1 MPSPEF
7 DRGAAR
13 EHLRALAAEHGVEVS
28 WVSSWGL
35 AEAWVE
41 GKVVAI
47 PRIRTGRDYLVGLHE
62 LGHCISPEAVRLHD
76 QFATLT
82 ALACEGWAWAWA
94 AANADPEIARGLDAR
109 QWRLVAS
116 SFGSYVMMGATGAW
130 EAATSDLAEEGY
142 LQLEAGESGPPT
154 S

>member
-7 DRGAAR
+7 DRAAAR
-13 EHLRALAAEHGVEVS
+13 QHLKALGAQHGVEIA

-47 PRIRTGRDYLVGLHE
+47 PRVRTGRDYLIGLHE
-62 LGHCISPEAVRLHD
+62 LGHCLALEAVRLHD
-76 QFATLT
+76 QFDTMT

-94 AANADPEIARGLDAR
+94 AANADREIARGLDAR
-109 QWRLVAS
+109 EWRLVAS

-130 EAATSDLAEEGY
+130 EAATLDAVEQGY
-142 LQLEAGESGPPT
+142 LEIVVGESGPPT